1 MLKKQALGPFVKCFN
16 AYFSRQNQQ
25 YFLYCFI
32 CYAAHCGKRVSP
44 ICSKLQRSVQD
55 EGEEIHGFTFQK
67 IRFTVSN
74 RLIHEINVKI

>member
-1 MLKKQALGPFVKCFN
+1 MLHIVVNVFLLFV
-16 AYFSRQNQQ
+16 
-25 YFLYCFI
+25 
-32 CYAAHCGKRVSP
+32 
-44 ICSKLQRSVQD
+44 SKLQRSVQD